1 MFGLNLRIRDF
12 IVTKEGWIFAVV
24 SYSRR
29 SDTSAEALL
38 RYIPDE
44 HGERVRSDGVK
55 FRKMDFEESFE
66 FLKIEKPEYIVGD
79 LHRIPFEDIKEVLR
93 PDQKIQS
100 LLYDPEIKLIVETFR
115 EGGIPLSM
123 MGVTGSWLCD
133 LAISSS
139 DIDFVVYGESFFD
152 AIRVLKQAKVDGLIS
167 ELDQEMWRK
176 IYNKRVP
183 EISFD
188 EFLAHEMRKGNRGMI
203 GERYFDLL
211 YVNDKLEAPFYD
223 RGEVLG
229 RYKIE
234 AVVTDA
240 SGSFDSPSVF
250 KVDHDEVDEV
260 LSFTHTYA
268 GQVLEGEVMEA
279 RGVLEEVDGVRRLI
293 VGTTREARG
302 EWIRSLTL
310 MNR

>member
-1 MFGLNLRIRDF
+1 
-12 IVTKEGWIFAVV
+12 
-24 SYSRR
+24 
-29 SDTSAEALL
+29 
-38 RYIPDE
+38 
-44 HGERVRSDGVK
+44 
-55 FRKMDFEESFE
+55 
-66 FLKIEKPEYIVGD
+66 
-79 LHRIPFEDIKEVLR
+79 
-93 PDQKIQS
+93 
-100 LLYDPEIKLIVETFR
+100 
-115 EGGIPLSM
+115 
-123 MGVTGSWLCD
+123 
-133 LAISSS
+133 
-139 DIDFVVYGESFFD
+139 
-152 AIRVLKQAKVDGLIS
+152 
-167 ELDQEMWRK
+167 
-176 IYNKRVP
+176 VP

-293 VGTTREARG
+293 VGTTREARD